1 MAPQFESGFLRD
13 DFGIRARLGIPELPV
28 PVGRDVNGKELV
40 VEADVFIAWHKRTA
54 PTLASRR
61 HDLPMLYQVW
71 LHRPQTTEK
80 MGRAVYFEAGGE
92 QYSVFASLAPTL
104 FARKL
109 PGGWL
114 REKMLPAQKQST
126 GFAQTVIP
134 RIEEQLP
141 GTTLRPR
148 GHRRQHPDLGRS
160 GSRTCSWAAASSWR
174 RGRSPRCS
182 PASSAS
188 WPPPPR
194 TPRPAAAHCIC
205 GISDLP
211 RSREQARQPSP
222 LPAAPGA
229 DRSL

>member
-13 DFGIRARLGIPELPV
+13 DFGIRAKLGIPELPV
-28 PVGRDVNGKELV
+28 PLGRDVNGKELV
-40 VEADVFIAWHKRTA
+40 VEADVFIAWHKRAA

-92 QYSVFASLAPTL
+92 HYSVFASLAPTL

-126 GFAQTVIP
+126 GYAQTVIP
-134 RIEEQLP
+134 RVEDQLP
-141 GTTLRPR
+141 GTTLRPPDIDGNIPISAAAVR
-148 GHRRQHPDLGRS
+148 GPVPGQRRRAGGVAVRGGVRPRAQRAGRRRHARQDLRPRTAS
-160 GSRTCSWAAASSWR
+160 PAFLIFLLGSRPLSQA
-174 RGRSPRCS
+174 RSPL
-182 PASSAS
+182 A
-188 WPPPPR
+188 
-194 TPRPAAAHCIC
+194 
-205 GISDLP
+205 G
-211 RSREQARQPSP
+211 
-222 LPAAPGA
+222 
-229 DRSL
+229 

>member
-13 DFGIRARLGIPELPV
+13 GFGIRARLGIPELPV

-54 PTLASRR
+54 PALASRR

-71 LHRPQTTEK
+71 LHRPQTTDNVDSVDK
-80 MGRAVYFEAGGE
+80 TGRAVYFEAAGE

-134 RIEEQLP
+134 CIEDRLP
-141 GTTLRPR
+141 GTTLRPADIDGNIPISPQR
-148 GHRRQHPDLGRS
+148 FEDLFRS
-160 GSRTCSWAAASSWR
+160 SGVELEARPFAEVFARELSELAAAATHAKTC
-174 RGRSPRCS
+174 GRALHLR
-182 PASSAS
+182 
-188 WPPPPR
+188 
-194 TPRPAAAHCIC
+194 HF
-205 GISDLP
+205 
-211 RSREQARQPSP
+211 
-222 LPAAPGA
+222 
-229 DRSL
+229 